1 MIICSIAYLSGTG
14 WHLQIDIF
22 LRVPMLILLP
32 MKPSSTRYHQLS
44 GVSYVGT
51 EGVRWNLNIVRPEDR
66 RKFSAARPD
75 EIVIG

>member
-1 MIICSIAYLSGTG
+1 
-14 WHLQIDIF
+14 
-22 LRVPMLILLP
+22 MLIPLP